1 MSRDTAPLNVPG
13 VDDAMNRVLREEQQA
28 RVAVE
33 TCRERAKMLL
43 EHAQNRAKL
52 VEYRTDARLLRIQ
65 WLADRAL
72 QRALQRLAA
81 PPSPPGLRRSSLARD
96 ERLARVIERMLD
108 EMVGEER

>member
-1 MSRDTAPLNVPG
+1 MSRDAVALSTPG
-13 VDDAMNRVLREEQQA
+13 IDDAMNRVLREEQQA

-52 VEYRTDARLLRIQ
+52 IEYRTDARLLRVQ

-72 QRALQRLAA
+72 QRALQRLTASA
-81 PPSPPGLRRSSLARD
+81 PRPGPVPAGAHQGDQLAR
-96 ERLARVIERMLD
+96 AIERMLD
-108 EMVGEER
+108 EMVGAEP